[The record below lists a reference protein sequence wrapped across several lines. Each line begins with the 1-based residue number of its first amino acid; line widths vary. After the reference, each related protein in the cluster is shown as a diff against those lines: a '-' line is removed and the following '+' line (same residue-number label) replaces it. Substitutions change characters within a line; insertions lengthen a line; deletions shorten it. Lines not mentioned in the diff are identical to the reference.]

1 MKDDKLYWLYLTH
14 VHSNIIN
21 KDYDAI
27 VSSLSGCIYAIKK
40 KFLFFIV
47 KNLIIL
53 IK

>member
-40 KFLFFIV
+40 NFFSLLL
-47 KNLIIL
+47 KT
-53 IK
+53 